1 MSIFTKTLPV
11 PVRDIILQ
19 SVRRAPTSHSNGYNG
34 DSLRRLVLQRN
45 TLAAAMDLHDT
56 NPPVHCSLRRL
67 ATDITSPSFSSS
79 DGRQNQVIHRSSTV
93 LRKSRS
99 VQQLPVSSGHVT
111 PCTQEELLEDAWFD
125 RLFDDLLYEDMIDD
139 GTNDTTNS
147 SICRSLE
154 RVQ

>member
-45 TLAAAMDLHDT
+45 TLAAALDLHDT

-67 ATDITSPSFSSS
+67 ATDIPSPPFCSS
-79 DGRQNQVIHRSSTV
+79 DGRQSQAIHRFSTA

-99 VQQLPVSSGHVT
+99 VQQLSVSSGHVT
-111 PCTQEELLEDAWFD
+111 PCTREELLEDAWFD
-125 RLFDDLLYEDMIDD
+125 RLFDDLSCEDIIDD
-139 GTNDTTNS
+139 GTNDTTTS
-147 SICRSLE
+147 SASKSLE
-154 RVQ
+154 WVQ